1 MVNLLLVCNCGTLSI
16 FQRVLPQATI
26 SAILSSG
33 GKEKPPEGVLS
44 GAHFHRAAG
53 TRSSARRRGHRG
65 NALSMVAKE
74 RLPSLRGRAPPPR
87 HILGHAG
94 LADVHAELEKLSME
108 ARRSPKTGW
117 RCSSRDQPAN
127 FPRYR
132 RSTAAVPRFPAPIQS
147 ETGTTPTDHGVRLHN
162 RQRLHG
168 IRRQTI
174 QPNKDQALHDT
185 EGQSLRLVPS
195 LDVKLMT
202 KDQDLSFQRDPA
214 TETIRPVPTR
224 QCCKLLS

>member
-1 MVNLLLVCNCGTLSI
+1 M
-16 FQRVLPQATI
+16 
-26 SAILSSG
+26 
-33 GKEKPPEGVLS
+33 
-44 GAHFHRAAG
+44 
-53 TRSSARRRGHRG
+53 RGHPKPQDLPPAMAHDQQTIEQPERDCRHDEEVHCD
-65 NALSMVAKE
+65 NASRMVAKE

-132 RSTAAVPRFPAPIQS
+132 RATAAVPRFPAPIQS

-162 RQRLHG
+162 RQR
-168 IRRQTI
+168 
-174 QPNKDQALHDT
+174 
-185 EGQSLRLVPS
+185 
-195 LDVKLMT
+195 
-202 KDQDLSFQRDPA
+202 
-214 TETIRPVPTR
+214 
-224 QCCKLLS
+224 